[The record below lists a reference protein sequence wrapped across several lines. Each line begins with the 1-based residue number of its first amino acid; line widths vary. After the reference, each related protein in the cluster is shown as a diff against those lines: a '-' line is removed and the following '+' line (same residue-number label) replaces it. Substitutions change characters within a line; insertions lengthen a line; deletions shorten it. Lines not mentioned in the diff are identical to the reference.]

1 MSPQDALLIAAD
13 WLITFALLKATLIT
27 LIAALAAVLL
37 AKREPALRAAVW
49 SGAFAAL
56 LVAPAT
62 ALIAPKWTAQ
72 VVAFPVQLWRTGV
85 DGAPVDAASGA
96 LPLAIWLFAVWLA
109 VALLRLVRIG
119 RDIGAVRT
127 LERGATAI
135 VDPRVH
141 ALLDDARTRLR
152 VRRPI
157 RIATSDDIAG
167 PVSFG
172 WLRPV
177 VLLPRDTATWPDDR
191 VAAVLLHEVAH
202 IRRGDWAVL
211 IGIETLA
218 ALHWF
223 NPLIAWMARR
233 VRGEQDRA
241 CDLAA
246 VRLGGVRAPD
256 YARHLV
262 DVARSLRPARDT
274 PITALPVLGRSGL
287 EGRVRA
293 ILQPAR
299 AGSTTVLIAAL
310 FLALLF
316 GFGIGGAQLWRCDAQ
331 PAAAHPPAPLS

>member
-1 MSPQDALLIAAD
+1 MSPQDALLVAAD

-27 LIAALAAVLL
+27 GIAAFAAVLL
-37 AKREPALRAAVW
+37 AKHGPSLRAAVW

-96 LPLAIWLFAVWLA
+96 LPLAIWLFALWLA
-109 VALLRLVRIG
+109 VALLRLVRIA
-119 RDIGAVRT
+119 RDVAAVRR
-127 LERGATAI
+127 LGRGATPIA
-135 VDPRVH
+135 DPGVRT
-141 ALLDDARTRLR
+141 LLDDARARLR
-152 VRRPI
+152 VRRAI
-157 RIATSDDIAG
+157 RIAASNDIAG

-177 VLLPRDTATWPDDR
+177 VLLPRDARAWPRDR
-191 VAAVLLHEVAH
+191 LAAVLLHEVAH

-233 VRGEQDRA
+233 VRTEQDRA

-246 VRLGGVRAPD
+246 VRLGGVRAAD

-262 DVARSLRPARDT
+262 DVARSLRPIRET

-293 ILQPAR
+293 ILRPAR
-299 AGSTTVLIAAL
+299 AGSTTGLIAAVL
-310 FLALLF
+310 LALLL
-316 GFGIGGAQLWRCDAQ
+316 GFGVGGAQLWRCDAQ
-331 PAAAHPPAPLS
+331 PAAALPTAPLS